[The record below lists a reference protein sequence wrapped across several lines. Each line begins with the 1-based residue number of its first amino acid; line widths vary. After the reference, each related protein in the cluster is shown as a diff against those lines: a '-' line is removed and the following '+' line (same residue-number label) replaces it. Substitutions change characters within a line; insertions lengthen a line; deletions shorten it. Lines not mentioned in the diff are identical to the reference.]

1 MKHVGDYHWYFILR
15 STKTVFNKTSCLI
28 DRYYL
33 FWGLQSILVYY
44 SLNILLRFYTSLISV
59 YLYFL
64 YYFFYI
70 TFFFVFFH
78 ICKFSLP
85 TIFIDVCLNTFRT
98 LSLFRLSLLA
108 GSRITGNQVS
118 FLCLIMKTLTNWLVI
133 SSSTSFLTLIVSI
146 WSCSLHTL
154 QDKASMVQ

>member
-1 MKHVGDYHWYFILR
+1 MSDRQILPILRAAKYSRLIFFEYLIKVLHKFNFCIFVFFIL
-15 STKTVFNKTSCLI
+15 F
-28 DRYYL
+28 
-33 FWGLQSILVYY
+33 
-44 SLNILLRFYTSLISV
+44 
-59 YLYFL
+59 FL
-64 YYFFYI
+64 YY
-70 TFFFVFFH
+70 FFFVFFH

-85 TIFIDVCLNTFRT
+85 TIFIDVCLNTFRS

-118 FLCLIMKTLTNWLVI
+118 FLCLIMKTLTSWLVI
-133 SSSTSFLTLIVSI
+133 SSSTSFLTLIVSV